1 MIVEL
6 NHFSFVAESVWS
18 VFNFMSELADEHH
31 VQAFDVREIAQ
42 VQLVHVTTNAHI
54 NCMLEAMFATH
65 DELMLPTLRQIG
77 RVEDTVAE

>member
-6 NHFSFVAESVWS
+6 NRFSFVAESVWS

-42 VQLVHVTTNAHI
+42 VQLVHVTTDAHI
-54 NCMLEAMFATH
+54 DCVFDAMFAT
-65 DELMLPTLRQIG
+65 DDDLMLPSLRHLG
-77 RVEDTVAE
+77 RIEDDPE